1 MKESTNA
8 VTFTL
13 SLHKRW
19 RTNLLRFLA
28 STLSSYNRFRSLCSN
43 QPSDVCSGSMTVK
56 SNDVTTSVTISQG
69 LHTPGR
75 RFHTCSTPKA
85 TDSTHVLINIQS
97 LTRETL
103 VLPSC
108 FQIIPSIHSMISP
121 ARSNDV
127 HDSTPQRR
135 GSPLC
140 RLTARAAWMQIQ
152 YVLLPRS
159 LPPIHPL

>member
-1 MKESTNA
+1 MKESINA
-8 VTFTL
+8 VTLTL

-43 QPSDVCSGSMTVK
+43 QPSDVGSGSMTVK
-56 SNDVTTSVTISQG
+56 SSDVTTSVTISQG

-97 LTRETL
+97 LTRKTL

-108 FQIIPSIHSMISP
+108 SQIIPSIHSRTSP

-127 HDSTPQRR
+127 HDSTPQRI